1 MSMSVILTVSC
12 LLAAYCLMAN
22 LLIAAVWLFMKW
34 RGKPWKQRYGLYL
47 FMAVL
52 PVYLTLFALL
62 GLKINLT
69 PSIPIGIYRAV
80 KTDGIALNDIAEY
93 CLDYGAYV
101 SIAKTRD
108 YLRHG
113 PCPSGLQPL
122 VKVVKGLPGNVLAIN
137 EQGQITVDGEELRF
151 SEIAGHDSQNRPL
164 PCSGLVLGEIPAG
177 KAFLIS
183 YHQGGFDSRYFGLA
197 EIEKLKK
204 VRPLITF

>member
-22 LLIAAVWLFMKW
+22 LLIAVVWLFMKW

-80 KTDGIALNDIAEY
+80 KTDNIALNDIAEY

-101 SIAKTRD
+101 SIAKNRE
-108 YLRHG
+108 YLNHG
-113 PCPSGLQPL
+113 PCSSGLQPL

-137 EQGQITVDGEELRF
+137 EQGQITVDGKVLRF
-151 SEIAGHDSQNRPL
+151 SEIADHDSQNRPL

-177 KAFLIS
+177 AKPF
-183 YHQGGFDSRYFGLA
+183 
-197 EIEKLKK
+197 
-204 VRPLITF
+204 